1 MPKGYP
7 CEVKENPSE
16 VKELRPEA
24 AGVVASPGSDQTGS
38 WLRVADAHAAGSEV
52 AAARDL
58 FGVSFS
64 AAPGS
69 HVLVLRSERLV
80 VECQSSVQA
89 LMEKLQLYRHR
100 LSLLFEWLPAHAS
113 ELKFLSLWKQPA
125 PPHGCSEA
133 SVPVCA
139 HDGRPGT
146 QTSHLPWQ
154 ACANQG
160 FEYLWGDFVVRVA
173 KAALSTTDALRGVL
187 VEARAP
193 APHSLAVASWFE
205 YLPVAALPPDT
216 AVLQEVAAL
225 WKEAAAAHGLGG
237 RFVELEPPFGEYGL
251 SERYSLQH
259 AALQYVL
266 VSSLFL
272 ASARSCERALPML
285 ST

>member
-1 MPKGYP
+1 MHGKQ
-7 CEVKENPSE
+7 
-16 VKELRPEA
+16 L
-24 AGVVASPGSDQTGS
+24 VARTMSTGEP
-38 WLRVADAHAAGSEV
+38 DAHAAGSEV

-100 LSLLFEWLPAHAS
+100 LSLLFE
-113 ELKFLSLWKQPA
+113 
-125 PPHGCSEA
+125 
-133 SVPVCA
+133 
-139 HDGRPGT
+139 
-146 QTSHLPWQ
+146 
-154 ACANQG
+154 G

-193 APHSLAVASWFE
+193 APKSLAVASWFE

-225 WKEAAAAHGLGG
+225 WKEAVAAHGLGG

-272 ASARSCERALPML
+272 ASARS
-285 ST
+285 